1 MATLDHASLLR
12 AAYDAWNAKDMG
24 RVMSYAQPD
33 ARVAN
38 VAFGSVHDLRSYDQ
52 NWMTAF
58 PDGRVEIVN
67 IVAHGDFVIGE
78 FIGRGTHTGPLD
90 SPVGKIG
97 PAGRKVEIRMCE
109 VWECRN
115 GKLASCRAYFD
126 SRTLTSQLGLAQSMG
141 AMDAMGGMGME
152 MGKEARTSNP
162 SRA

>member
-12 AAYDAWNAKDMG
+12 AAYEAWNAKDLA
-24 RVMSYAQPD
+24 RVLSYAQPD
-33 ARVAN
+33 ARMTN
-38 VAFGSVHDLRSYDQ
+38 VAFGSVHDFRSYDQ

-67 IVAHGDFVIGE
+67 IIAHGDYVIGE

-90 SPVGKIG
+90 SPMGKIG
-97 PAGRKVEIRMCE
+97 PTGRKVEIRMCE

-115 GKLASCRAYFD
+115 GKLANGRAYFD
-126 SRTLTSQLGLAQSMG
+126 SRTLLSQLGLSASMAAMG
-141 AMDAMGGMGME
+141 AMGGETGRE
-152 MGKEARTSNP
+152 GRASHP